1 MIFKSESLQE
11 KFFVSTKLRERLMN
25 EPTTNPARDG
35 EESATRKRLP
45 PAERRQQIVDE
56 AVLFFAEVGLEGKT
70 RELARR
76 LGVTQSLIFS
86 YFATKDELIDAVY
99 EKVYIGRLSPDWPE
113 RLTDRSVPL
122 RQRLLAFYSE
132 YSALIFEWEWMRI
145 FMFSGLAGATL
156 NRRYLRHLGEVI
168 LSPLLAETEA
178 LARSDSPPKMEDVW
192 NLHGGIVY
200 IGIRQHIYR
209 MPEPAKPQ
217 EEIARAIDKY
227 LQFFDIGTDH

>member
-1 MIFKSESLQE
+1 MMDGQ
-11 KFFVSTKLRERLMN
+11 TER
-25 EPTTNPARDG
+25 PARDG
-35 EESATRKRLP
+35 EDAATRRRLP

-56 AVLFFAEVGLEGKT
+56 AVRFFAEVGLDGNT

-76 LGVTQSLIFS
+76 LGVTQSLIFN

-113 RLTDRSVPL
+113 RLTDRTVPL

-132 YSALIFEWEWMRI
+132 YSALIFEREWMRI
-145 FMFSGLAGATL
+145 FMFSGLAGASL
-156 NRRYLRHLGEVI
+156 NHRYLEHLGNVI
-168 LSPLLAETEA
+168 LRPLLAETEA
-178 LARSDSPPKMEDVW
+178 LARTDTPPTMEDVW

-209 MPEPAKPQ
+209 MPEPARPQ
-217 EEIARAIDKY
+217 EEIARAIDKF
-227 LQFFDIGTDH
+227 LFFFSVGRED

>member
-1 MIFKSESLQE
+1 MDGQ
-11 KFFVSTKLRERLMN
+11 TER
-25 EPTTNPARDG
+25 PAREGEDG
-35 EESATRKRLP
+35 ATRRRLP

-56 AVLFFAEVGLEGKT
+56 AVRFFAEVGLEGNT

-76 LGVTQSLIFS
+76 LGVTQSLIFN
-86 YFATKDELIDAVY
+86 YFATKDELIEAVY

-132 YSALIFEWEWMRI
+132 YSALIFEREWMRI
-145 FMFSGLAGATL
+145 FMFSGLAGASL
-156 NRRYLRHLGEVI
+156 NQRYLDHLGNVI
-168 LSPLLAETEA
+168 LLPLLAETEA
-178 LARSDSPPKMEDVW
+178 LARTDTPPGMEDVW

-227 LQFFDIGTDH
+227 LLFFSIDTED

>member
-1 MIFKSESLQE
+1 MDGQ
-11 KFFVSTKLRERLMN
+11 TER
-25 EPTTNPARDG
+25 PARDG
-35 EESATRKRLP
+35 EDGATRRRLP

-56 AVLFFAEVGLEGKT
+56 AVRFFAEVGLEGKT

-76 LGVTQSLIFS
+76 LGVTQSLIFN

-99 EKVYIGRLSPDWPE
+99 EKVYIGRLSPAWPE

-122 RQRLLAFYSE
+122 RDRLLAFYSE
-132 YSALIFEWEWMRI
+132 YSALIFEREWMRI
-145 FMFSGLAGATL
+145 FMFSGLAGASL
-156 NRRYLRHLGEVI
+156 NRRYLEHLGDVI
-168 LSPLLAETEA
+168 LLPLLAETEA
-178 LARSDSPPKMEDVW
+178 LAQTDAPPKMEDVW

-209 MPEPAKPQ
+209 MPKPAKPQ

-227 LQFFDIGTDH
+227 LLYFGIDSEN

>member
-1 MIFKSESLQE
+1 MDGQTAK
-11 KFFVSTKLRERLMN
+11 
-25 EPTTNPARDG
+25 PARDG
-35 EESATRKRLP
+35 EDSSTRRRLP

-56 AVLFFAEVGLEGKT
+56 AVCFFAEVGLEGNT

-76 LGVTQSLIFS
+76 LGVTQSLIFN
-86 YFATKDELIDAVY
+86 YFATKDDLIDAVY
-99 EKVYIGRLSPDWPE
+99 QKVYIGRLSPDWPE

-132 YSALIFEWEWMRI
+132 YSALIFEREWMRI
-145 FMFSGLAGATL
+145 FMFSGLAGASL
-156 NRRYLRHLGEVI
+156 NHRYLEHLGNVI
-168 LSPLLAETEA
+168 LLPLLSETEA
-178 LARSDSPPKMEDVW
+178 LACKDTPPKMEDVW

-200 IGIRQHIYR
+200 IGIRQHIYQ

-227 LQFFDIGTDH
+227 LGFFGIGTED

>member
-1 MIFKSESLQE
+1 MMDGQ
-11 KFFVSTKLRERLMN
+11 TER
-25 EPTTNPARDG
+25 PAREGEDG
-35 EESATRKRLP
+35 ATRRRLP

-56 AVLFFAEVGLEGKT
+56 AVRFFAEVGLEGNT

-76 LGVTQSLIFS
+76 LGVTQSLIFN
-86 YFATKDELIDAVY
+86 YFATKDELIEAVY

-132 YSALIFEWEWMRI
+132 YSALIFEREWMRI
-145 FMFSGLAGATL
+145 FMFSGLAGASL
-156 NRRYLRHLGEVI
+156 NQRYLDHLGNVI
-168 LSPLLAETEA
+168 LLPLLAETEA
-178 LARSDSPPKMEDVW
+178 LARTDTPPGMEDVW

-227 LQFFDIGTDH
+227 LLCFSIDTED

>member
-1 MIFKSESLQE
+1 MEGQTGNAALE
-11 KFFVSTKLRERLMN
+11 
-25 EPTTNPARDG
+25 G
-35 EESATRKRLP
+35 EEGTNRRRLP

-56 AVLFFAEVGLEGKT
+56 AARFFAEVGLEGKT

-76 LGVTQSLIFS
+76 LGVTQSLLFK
-86 YFATKDELIDAVY
+86 YFATKDDLIEAVY
-99 EKVYIGRLSPDWPE
+99 EKIYIGRLSPDWPE

-132 YSALIFEWEWMRI
+132 YSALIFEREWMRI
-145 FMFSGLAGATL
+145 FMFSGLAGVSL
-156 NRRYLRHLGEVI
+156 NHRYLTHLSDVI
-168 LSPLLAETEA
+168 LRPLLAETDV
-178 LARSDSPPKMEDVW
+178 LTRPGARPTMEDVW

-209 MPEPAKPQ
+209 MPPPDSPD

-227 LQFFDIGTDH
+227 LQFFGIGPKD

>member
-1 MIFKSESLQE
+1 MDGQTDKA
-11 KFFVSTKLRERLMN
+11 
-25 EPTTNPARDG
+25 ARDG
-35 EESATRKRLP
+35 AGNATRKRLP
-45 PAERRQQIVDE
+45 PAERRQQIVDG
-56 AVLFFAEVGLEGKT
+56 AVCFFAEVGLEGKT

-76 LGVTQSLIFS
+76 LGVTQSLIFN

-132 YSALIFEWEWMRI
+132 YSALIFEREWMRI
-145 FMFSGLAGATL
+145 FMFSGLAGASL
-156 NRRYLRHLGEVI
+156 NHRYLEHLGDVI
-168 LSPLLAETEA
+168 LRPLLAETEA
-178 LARSDSPPKMEDVW
+178 LARRQRPPTMEDVW

-209 MPEPAKPQ
+209 MPEPASPK

-227 LQFFDIGTDH
+227 LHFFGIGAED